1 MTLYLKVT
9 KDRYELPLAVETS
22 EQQLAKRVG
31 VGRTVI
37 SHALKRKKSQYI
49 KIEVEEDEDG

>member
-1 MTLYLKVT
+1 MTLYLKIT

-22 EQQLAKRVG
+22 EQRLAERVG

-49 KIEVEEDEDG
+49 KIEVEEQHED